1 MFRLI
6 CVQYKKVFLRND
18 VKWILIIFTILPIL
32 ISFLIS
38 IESGII
44 QIGDSVFSAMGYASV
59 VVGLLNSLLLISVL
73 MALIATSVVSK
84 EIDSGLDCMYV
95 TKVRK
100 RERIILSK
108 VVILDM
114 LVIIIFV
121 VLVVS
126 AILGWYLFLRN
137 GVVNICAVFKPTK
150 LSSFC

>member
-73 MALIATSVVSK
+73 IANVNHFFTLLGKMFFTPYGKEFFSYSGKQIFTS
-84 EIDSGLDCMYV
+84 
-95 TKVRK
+95 
-100 RERIILSK
+100 
-108 VVILDM
+108 
-114 LVIIIFV
+114 
-121 VLVVS
+121 
-126 AILGWYLFLRN
+126 
-137 GVVNICAVFKPTK
+137 
-150 LSSFC
+150 